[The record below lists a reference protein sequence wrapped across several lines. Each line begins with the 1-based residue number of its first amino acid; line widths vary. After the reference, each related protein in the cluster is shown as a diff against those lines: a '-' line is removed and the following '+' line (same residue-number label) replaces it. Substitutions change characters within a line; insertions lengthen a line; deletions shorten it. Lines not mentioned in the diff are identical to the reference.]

1 MAEEIDIPSWVK
13 GRQANIE
20 PAGQGM
26 YRVTGPNLPEAVV
39 GVRMTDDLHWQGF
52 LRTTP
57 DGTDLAVAKSTQ
69 SNARDAVFAAFE
81 LYREQ
86 MIY

>member
-13 GRQANIE
+13 GRQATVE
-20 PAGQGM
+20 PAGSGI
-26 YRVTGPNLPEAVV
+26 YKVTGPNLPDAFV
-39 GVRMTDDLHWQGF
+39 GMRMTDDLRWQGF
-52 LRTTP
+52 LRMAADGP
-57 DGTDLAVAKSTQ
+57 DIAVAGSTQ
-69 SNARDAVFAAFE
+69 TSAGTRLFAAFE